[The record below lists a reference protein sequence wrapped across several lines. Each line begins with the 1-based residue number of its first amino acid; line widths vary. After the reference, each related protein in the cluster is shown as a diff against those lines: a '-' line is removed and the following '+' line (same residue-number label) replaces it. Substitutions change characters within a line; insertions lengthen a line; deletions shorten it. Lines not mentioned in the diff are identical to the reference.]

1 MGQTVLSGRDAT
13 GEHQQLWKVAT
24 AAGAEPHAALD
35 HADYVGQRTL
45 LFDIEFADLFGE
57 TLGLRE
63 NNDKT
68 GRVGLEQAAAAL
80 GEPGELGEPYGPV
93 DVAAVR
99 EEVLHNAHQSLA
111 RLSSMAR

>member
-1 MGQTVLSGRDAT
+1 MGETVVSVRDAT
-13 GEHQQLWKVAT
+13 DEHQQLWEVAT
-24 AAGAEPHAALD
+24 AAGGEPPAALD
-35 HADYVGQRTL
+35 HVDSVGQRTL

-80 GEPGELGEPYGPV
+80 GEHGELGEPYVPV

-99 EEVLHNAHQSLA
+99 EEVLHNAHRLLA
-111 RLSSMAR
+111 RLSSTAR